1 MNIVITG
8 STKGIGLALAKEFLS
23 HGDNVVIS
31 SRTEEKVNSIVEKLK
46 GLYPENKVIGI
57 VCDVTKGEELANL
70 ARKAKESLGVINIW
84 INNAGTNGPERGDLV
99 NISDEAFR
107 EVVET
112 NLLGLLIGSREA
124 LKIMIEQG
132 EGHLFNMAGWGSDGR
147 PSPSVAAYGAT
158 KASIPQLTKTLV
170 KETKG
175 KGVGIHNLSPGMVLT
190 DLLLTHADKEAFKI
204 FNILAEKPETV
215 VKKLVPKIRAIKGT
229 GKSIRFLTRRGV
241 MWRFMT
247 ARRRKNRFF
256 DEDETS

>member
-8 STKGIGLALAKEFLS
+8 STKGIGYALAKEFLS
-23 HGDNVVIS
+23 YGDNLVIS
-31 SRTEEKVNSIVEKLK
+31 SRTEEKVNLVVEELQGK
-46 GLYPENKVIGI
+46 YPECKVIGI
-57 VCDVTKGEELANL
+57 VCDVTKGDDLANL
-70 ARKAKESLGVINIW
+70 ATEAKENLGKIDIW
-84 INNAGTNGPERGDLV
+84 INNAGTVGPKRGELV
-99 NISDEAFR
+99 NTSDEDFK

-112 NLLGLLIGSREA
+112 NTMGVLMGSREA
-124 LKIMIEQG
+124 LKIMIAQE

-170 KETKG
+170 KETEG
-175 KGVGIHNLSPGMVLT
+175 MGVGIHDLSPGMVLT
-190 DLLLTHADKEAFKI
+190 DLLLSHADKDAFKI

-215 VKKLVPKIRAIKGT
+215 VKKLVPKIRKIKGT
-229 GKSIRFLTRRGV
+229 GKSIKFLTRRGV

-256 DEDETS
+256 DEDNAL